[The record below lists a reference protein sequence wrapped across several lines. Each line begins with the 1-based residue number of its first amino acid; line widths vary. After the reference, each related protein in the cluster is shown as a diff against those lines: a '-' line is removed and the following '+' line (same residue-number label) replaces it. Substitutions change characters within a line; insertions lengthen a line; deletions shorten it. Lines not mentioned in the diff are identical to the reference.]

1 MGRCLLGLGHA
12 GLAQVAQGVLR
23 LQLYFWLGTCLGR
36 VQLLELHVHPLF
48 ESLFELL
55 RSYDVLIHL
64 HIDVGDHVHDCA
76 FGAFERSALLAFE
89 KAELFL
95 DFGDLGHGQAAM
107 GAEGVLAGQ

>member
-55 RSYDVLIHL
+55 LS
-64 HIDVGDHVHDCA
+64 
-76 FGAFERSALLAFE
+76 
-89 KAELFL
+89 
-95 DFGDLGHGQAAM
+95 
-107 GAEGVLAGQ
+107 